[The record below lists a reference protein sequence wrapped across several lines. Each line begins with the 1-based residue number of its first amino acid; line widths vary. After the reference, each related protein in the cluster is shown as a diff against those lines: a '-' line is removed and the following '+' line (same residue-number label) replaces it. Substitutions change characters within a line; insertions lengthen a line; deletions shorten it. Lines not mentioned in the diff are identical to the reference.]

1 MEEGEVIKAVV
12 PMKEFKEDRYVVMVT
27 ARGVVIRI
35 STHEFRNAKSR
46 GINGITLKE
55 GDTLVTA
62 TLTNGNSEVMLLTRN
77 GYGLRYNETAI
88 RATGRNAQGVR
99 GILLRDDSDAV
110 VSILAIHEEE
120 QVLMIT
126 DRGYGKRL
134 DYSTLNPHGRGTM
147 GQICYKDN
155 EKTGKLVGA
164 IAASPE
170 FDIVCITSQG
180 KTLKCNT
187 QEVSEQGRTAMG
199 VRVLDIMEDDAVV
212 SIARALKEQE
222 QPELAFDEPAT
233 AT

>member
-1 MEEGEVIKAVV
+1 
-12 PMKEFKEDRYVVMVT
+12 MKEFKEDRYVVMVT
-27 ARGVVIRI
+27 AKGVVIRI
-35 STHEFRNAKSR
+35 STHEFRNAKAK

-62 TLTNGNSEVMLLTRN
+62 TLTEGNTEVMLLTKN
-77 GYGLRYNETAI
+77 GYGLRYHETEI

-99 GILLRDDSDAV
+99 GIMLRDESDQV
-110 VSILAIHEEE
+110 ISILAIHEEE

-126 DRGYGKRL
+126 DKGFGKRL

-155 EKTGKLVGA
+155 EKTGKLIGA
-164 IAASPE
+164 IPVSPE

-199 VRVLDIMEDDAVV
+199 VRVLDIAEDDAVV
-212 SIARALKEQE
+212 SVARALKEQE
-222 QPELAFDEPAT
+222 QPELSFEEPAP
-233 AT
+233 APLN